1 MSIKSQI
8 KSKAQELGFTQVGIT
23 NPSPPEHFPKFI
35 NWLNQGR
42 HADMTYLASDRS
54 LDCRADPK
62 RILPEC
68 RSIIV
73 LAAHYNAHQQY
84 TIDDPVKYPTGKIA
98 SYAWGSD
105 YHQVLVER
113 LRELHQYIEELN
125 GNPVLAR
132 WYTDTG
138 PILERD
144 IAQRSGLGWIGKNTC
159 LISPNAGS
167 YFFLAELLLGLDLE
181 PDEPFTADY
190 CGSCTRCLDACPTQC
205 ILPDRTLDA
214 GNCISY
220 LTIELKDAI
229 PLHLRQQVGNWIF
242 GCDICQQVCP
252 WNLRFAPIEGEPSF
266 FLGPERKYSNLTQ
279 EIMLTQ
285 QEFNLMFKDSPLKR
299 AKRRGYLR
307 NIAVALGN
315 SRNRAAIPVLI
326 EVLNNDP
333 EPLVRGHAAWALS
346 QFHDTEAWRALDA
359 AQFSESDEY
368 VLVEIQSALRSEV
381 K

>member
-23 NPSPPEHFPKFI
+23 NPCPPEHFPNFI

-73 LAAHYNAHQQY
+73 LAAHYNAHPQY

-125 GNPVLAR
+125 GSPVLAR

-167 YFFLAELLLGLDLE
+167 FFFLAELLLGLDLE
-181 PDEPFTADY
+181 PDEPFIADY

-229 PLHLRQQVGNWIF
+229 PLHLRPQVGNWIF

-266 FLGPERKYSNLTQ
+266 FLGPERKYPNLTQ

-285 QEFNLMFKDSPLKR
+285 QGFNLKFKDSPLKR

-346 QFHDTEAWRALDA
+346 QFRDTEAWLALDA
-359 AQFSESDEY
+359 AQLSESDEY